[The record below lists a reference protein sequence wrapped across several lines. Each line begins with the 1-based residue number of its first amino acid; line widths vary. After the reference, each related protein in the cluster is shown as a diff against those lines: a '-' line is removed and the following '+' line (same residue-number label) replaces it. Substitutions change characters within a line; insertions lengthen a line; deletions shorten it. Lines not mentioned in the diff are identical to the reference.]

1 MAELSPFLARYAA
14 AALSADDAA
23 SPVGALIRDLAAVPA
38 PERSRTALIRLSR
51 KAEIAGKIARA
62 YDADWRKPTDP
73 NPIGPET
80 GALLCAIF
88 LDQTRSA
95 GDPRYLNA
103 ALKMLD
109 GVMREPDIRA
119 DIALRADAEKL
130 ADAIAGS

>member
-1 MAELSPFLARYAA
+1 MAEISPFLRRYAA
-14 AALSADDAA
+14 AALMAGDAA
-23 SPVGALIRDLAAVPA
+23 TPVGALIHDLAALPA
-38 PERSRTALIRLSR
+38 PERSRATLIRLTR

-62 YDADWRKPTDP
+62 YDADWRRPIDP
-73 NPIGPET
+73 DPIAPET
-80 GALLCAIF
+80 GALLCALF
-88 LDQTRSA
+88 LDQCRNA

-130 ADAIAGS
+130 ADAIAES